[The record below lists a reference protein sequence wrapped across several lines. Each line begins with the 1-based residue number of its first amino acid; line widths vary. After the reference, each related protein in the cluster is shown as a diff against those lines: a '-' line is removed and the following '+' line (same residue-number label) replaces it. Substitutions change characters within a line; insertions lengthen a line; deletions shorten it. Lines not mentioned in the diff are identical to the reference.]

1 MPTYVQNPTVL
12 ESYTLEGGKLTFRT
26 DAPLVCHEVRN
37 AMAAG
42 RTLTLRL
49 ARAGKEVR
57 GKVLSVELVPG
68 VTPAQWNV
76 VIRLS
81 S

>member
-26 DAPLVCHEVRN
+26 DAPLVCHEVRQ

-42 RTLTLRL
+42 RNVTVRPSS
-49 ARAGKEVR
+49 AGKEMH

-68 VTPAQWNV
+68 VSPAQWNV